1 MKKEELKDK
10 VVSFLDGMIN
20 QWFDGTTM
28 QENISRTVARTILIA
43 NRNKYDNYIDLVTDE
58 HGNVLIDELLN
69 NFNFEPIEIDL
80 TKYSYLLPKKILIF
94 GKEDYEQLKSILI
107 KKG

>member
-1 MKKEELKDK
+1 M
-10 VVSFLDGMIN
+10 
-20 QWFDGTTM
+20 
-28 QENISRTVARTILIA
+28 
-43 NRNKYDNYIDLVTDE
+43 TDE